1 MIALPSINA
10 GIVSY
15 VFPQLD
21 SDANTYIT
29 AVESVD
35 GQRLESQIRI
45 GISNFVKGCKDDGT
59 WNFID
64 SCAFLSIARTLNG
77 SLIKLKGSTPTNTN
91 FVSSDYNRKNGLKGD
106 GSTKYINTN
115 QLSFSPST
123 LNDFSMGVYVTQ
135 VGTAGQRCLIGYG
148 GPSNSVAQITPQ
160 LSYIS
165 SRCRSS
171 TLSPSNGIIA
181 APGFYGISRGAS
193 ANYQYDYFGNV
204 GTVTIASVNLPV
216 NENINI
222 FNRNIANP
230 LFSSDTISFYWIGRN
245 INLALLRTRVD
256 ALITQIQGFLP

>member
-1 MIALPSINA
+1 MIALSNINA

-21 SDANTYIT
+21 SDANAYIT
-29 AVESVD
+29 AVEAVD

-45 GISNFVKGCKDDGT
+45 GISNFVKGCKADGT
-59 WNFID
+59 WSLID

-77 SLIKLKGSTPTNTN
+77 SLIPLKGATPTNTT
-91 FVSSDYNRKNGLKGD
+91 FVSSDYNRKNGLKGN

-135 VGTAGQRCLIGYG
+135 VTTPGQRCFIGYG
-148 GPSNSVAQITPQ
+148 GTSNSIAQITPQ

-165 SRCRSS
+165 SRCRNQNI
-171 TLSPSNGIIA
+171 SPNNGIIA
-181 APGFYGISRGAS
+181 APGFYGVSRGAS
-193 ANYQYDYFGNV
+193 ANYQYNYFGNV
-204 GTVTIASVNLPV
+204 GTVTVASLNVPV